1 MAINYSIAA
10 MKNPNPMA
18 EEEVKYYAKAQANG
32 VVTIDQLAEEIAY
45 STTLTD
51 GDVLNAIRALVAQI
65 RKHIQNGQIVR
76 LEALGSFRLTF
87 SGAGAS
93 SAEEYSPALI
103 RSVNLRF
110 TPGAS
115 LKQVLSRNV
124 LKFVR
129 VPLLKDKEEEEA
141 APEEDSEEEVV

>member
-51 GDVLNAIRALVAQI
+51 GDVLNTIRAQTLVFSSLHFHI
-65 RKHIQNGQIVR
+65 FLILTLLHRKI
-76 LEALGSFRLTF
+76 AF
-87 SGAGAS
+87 
-93 SAEEYSPALI
+93 
-103 RSVNLRF
+103 
-110 TPGAS
+110 
-115 LKQVLSRNV
+115 
-124 LKFVR
+124 
-129 VPLLKDKEEEEA
+129 
-141 APEEDSEEEVV
+141 

>member
-51 GDVLNAIRALVAQI
+51 GDVLNTIRALVKQI
-65 RKHIQNGQIVR
+65 KSHIREGRIVR
-76 LEALGSFRLTF
+76 LEALGSFQ
-87 SGAGAS
+87 
-93 SAEEYSPALI
+93 AEEEFNPALI
-103 RSVNLRF
+103 RGVRLQFR
-110 TPGAS
+110 PGTS
-115 LKQVLSRNV
+115 IREILNPTV
-124 LKFVR
+124 LKFHK
-129 VPLLKDKEEEEA
+129 VPSLKKKEETA
-141 APEEDSEEEVV
+141 EEEVPEV

>member
-51 GDVLNAIRALVAQI
+51 GDVRW
-65 RKHIQNGQIVR
+65 
-76 LEALGSFRLTF
+76 
-87 SGAGAS
+87 
-93 SAEEYSPALI
+93 
-103 RSVNLRF
+103 
-110 TPGAS
+110 
-115 LKQVLSRNV
+115 
-124 LKFVR
+124 
-129 VPLLKDKEEEEA
+129 
-141 APEEDSEEEVV
+141 

>member
-51 GDVLNAIRALVAQI
+51 GDVLNTIRALVKQI
-65 RKHIQNGQIVR
+65 KSHIREGRIVR
-76 LEALGSFRLTF
+76 LEALGSFQAQL
-87 SGAGAS
+87 SSSGAS
-93 SAEEYSPALI
+93 SEEEFNPALI
-103 RSVNLRF
+103 RGVRLQFR
-110 TPGAS
+110 PGTS
-115 LKQVLSRNV
+115 IREILNPTV
-124 LKFVR
+124 LKFHK
-129 VPLLKDKEEEEA
+129 VPSLKKKEETA
-141 APEEDSEEEVV
+141 VEEVPEV